1 MTRNLGLLAAV
12 VACLGLASAAH
23 AKPSFGTFNGNSCSV
38 GGCHDTKP
46 GGMMQ
51 VTPTGLTTD
60 LGTQLNGNMRGPLT
74 TYVVAPGD
82 TVTLSVD
89 VLNGADKYAVQL
101 KRLETSGQSV
111 SLTNFMVWS
120 EDNAAS
126 NVWTRQETT
135 NPPYFTKDAGGDN
148 GIPWAGATISY
159 IFDLFID
166 PTTPADYYD
175 LEFAVGALLN
185 DVKVYGDEHF
195 YLRVVPE
202 PGTMLLMG
210 LGLALVGYGHRKRS
224 H

>member
-1 MTRNLGLLAAV
+1 
-12 VACLGLASAAH
+12 
-23 AKPSFGTFNGNSCSV
+23 
-38 GGCHDTKP
+38 
-46 GGMMQ
+46 MMQ

-89 VLNGADKYAVQL
+89 VLNGADDYAVQL
-101 KRLETSGQSV
+101 KRLETPGQSV
-111 SLTNFMVWS
+111 SASNFLVWS
-120 EDNAAS
+120 EANAGS
-126 NVWTRQETT
+126 NVWTRQEVA

-148 GIPWAGATISY
+148 GIPWAGATIRY

-175 LEFAVGALLN
+175 LEFAVGAVL
-185 DVKVYGDEHF
+185 DGVKVYQDEHF
-195 YLRVVPE
+195 YLQVVPE